1 MLMRVRAQYSGGLEL
16 RAAWNQSC
24 RLYWIVGLFS
34 LFSNLMMLT
43 GPIYMLQVY
52 GRVLG
57 IPQDRPLLIV
67 TRIDPLHIDKI
78 DRGKRVTLRFTALD
92 QRTTP
97 ELEGVV
103 SLVSADSFEDDGGGA
118 SYYRAE
124 IFVEPEEMAKLAG
137 NSALIPGMPVETF
150 IRTADR
156 SPLSYLLK
164 PIVDYFNRAF
174 RES

>member
-1 MLMRVRAQYSGGLEL
+1 M
-16 RAAWNQSC
+16 
-24 RLYWIVGLFS
+24 
-34 LFSNLMMLT
+34 
-43 GPIYMLQVY
+43 
-52 GRVLG
+52 